1 VPGGASGS
9 ERLDH
14 QRPSRKNA
22 VFVQRLS
29 YITPEVGGQL
39 IFCVISFYLLKFYTD
54 VYGLSVAAAGSIL
67 LLARCVDAI
76 DAPVWGVIFEK
87 TTSRWGKSRPW
98 FLWLCVPF
106 TVFGVL
112 TFHTPHLGQTGK
124 IVYAAVTY
132 VCCSILYTGIN
143 TPVTSILA
151 ELTPDVRERV
161 TLTTF
166 RMFGSKLG
174 VLLVNLTLLTLV
186 ADLGRGNDQR
196 GFLLTLCLYACCSVV
211 MFLTAFANLK
221 ETVTARRQRLSLR
234 QSWTALRGNGPW
246 LITFASSLLFW
257 IAFIA
262 RISAAPFFFEYVMHR
277 RDLVSAANSLDV
289 VSLASILLLPWF
301 CRRTSKR
308 IVWLV
313 GLAGSA
319 AAQALVYWGAERA
332 SVGLVMTGWTMGFLT
347 SGVAMALPFSILATT
362 VDYGEWKTGIRA
374 AGFLT
379 AIGAAFC
386 LKVGSGVGGAL
397 PAWIMAH
404 YAYVPDVAQTAR
416 SIEGIDLS
424 CIALPALAYA
434 LAMIPVLF
442 YARYEREEETV
453 SRTLAERRGTVEA
466 LSQI

>member
-1 VPGGASGS
+1 
-9 ERLDH
+9 
-14 QRPSRKNA
+14 
-22 VFVQRLS
+22 
-29 YITPEVGGQL
+29 
-39 IFCVISFYLLKFYTD
+39 
-54 VYGLSVAAAGSIL
+54 
-67 LLARCVDAI
+67 
-76 DAPVWGVIFEK
+76 
-87 TTSRWGKSRPW
+87 
-98 FLWLCVPF
+98 
-106 TVFGVL
+106 
-112 TFHTPHLGQTGK
+112 
-124 IVYAAVTY
+124 
-132 VCCSILYTGIN
+132 
-143 TPVTSILA
+143 
-151 ELTPDVRERV
+151 
-161 TLTTF
+161 
-166 RMFGSKLG
+166 
-174 VLLVNLTLLTLV
+174 
-186 ADLGRGNDQR
+186 
-196 GFLLTLCLYACCSVV
+196 

-313 GLAGSA
+313 GLVGSA

-424 CIALPALAYA
+424 CIALPALTYA